1 VKRRQKAPVELFE
14 EAVHLLRN
22 APAAVLA
29 SYYAGALP
37 FVLGLI
43 VFWADMTQ
51 NAIAWEHCL
60 PGSLAVALLY
70 CWMIYGQTVF
80 VRGLQA
86 ELSGT
91 PGEPRFSGTTQRF
104 AFVQMTLQSSKFFVL
119 PAAALMILP
128 YAGAYSFYQNLM
140 AASDGEPATPGAAI
154 RDARKHSNFWQSQN
168 WAILAILVFVNLV
181 VFLNIG
187 TAILLL
193 PALLKVLLGI
203 DTVFSRS
210 GASAVN
216 TTFFAVTAGLTY
228 LVANPVAKAVYLLRY
243 FYAES
248 RETGDDL
255 RAECKSALS
264 RAEARLQGASLPD
277 KAKATQAGIPVRK
290 KAIGAPLPHGR
301 GSEKSTQAGMPVL
314 HRPEMAMLILGLL
327 LLPAAANGQAS
338 APAPT
343 VSPNEL
349 NQAIDQVIHR
359 PEFTWRMPRAPQ
371 PPAESANWFV
381 RQTQAFLNAMGRG
394 VRQVVKWIE
403 QFFTWL
409 GDKLKHLLPG
419 IGGNQPAADARRLR
433 LFIYALLAGV
443 AIVLAWLLWQVRRTR
458 KSRVAVKVTPT
469 AIPVVELNNPDLQAD
484 QQPLDEWLL
493 LARDCTARQE
503 FRLALRAFYLAG
515 LSYLAGRSLISI
527 QRGKSNRD
535 YARELR
541 RRARNQ
547 ADLLDAFQQNLGVF
561 ERTWYGLYD
570 VDRSLVE
577 QFEATLSE
585 MRSYA
590 SRQ

>member
-1 VKRRQKAPVELFE
+1 
-14 EAVHLLRN
+14 
-22 APAAVLA
+22 
-29 SYYAGALP
+29 
-37 FVLGLI
+37 
-43 VFWADMTQ
+43 
-51 NAIAWEHCL
+51 
-60 PGSLAVALLY
+60 
-70 CWMIYGQTVF
+70 
-80 VRGLQA
+80 
-86 ELSGT
+86 
-91 PGEPRFSGTTQRF
+91 
-104 AFVQMTLQSSKFFVL
+104 
-119 PAAALMILP
+119 
-128 YAGAYSFYQNLM
+128 
-140 AASDGEPATPGAAI
+140 
-154 RDARKHSNFWQSQN
+154 
-168 WAILAILVFVNLV
+168 
-181 VFLNIG
+181 
-187 TAILLL
+187 
-193 PALLKVLLGI
+193 
-203 DTVFSRS
+203 
-210 GASAVN
+210 
-216 TTFFAVTAGLTY
+216 
-228 LVANPVAKAVYLLRY
+228 
-243 FYAES
+243 
-248 RETGDDL
+248 
-255 RAECKSALS
+255 
-264 RAEARLQGASLPD
+264 
-277 KAKATQAGIPVRK
+277 
-290 KAIGAPLPHGR
+290 
-301 GSEKSTQAGMPVL
+301 MPVL

-394 VRQVVKWIE
+394 VRQVVKWID

-458 KSRVAVKVTPT
+458 KRRVAVKVTPT

-541 RRARNQ
+541 RKARDQ

-577 QFEATLSE
+577 RFEATLSE

>member
-1 VKRRQKAPVELFE
+1 VELFE

-37 FVLGLI
+37 FMLGLI

-104 AFVQMTLQSSKFFVL
+104 AFLQMTLQSSKFFVL

-168 WAILAILVFVNLV
+168 WTILAILVFVNLV

-216 TTFFAVTAGLTY
+216 TTFFAITAGLTY
-228 LVANPVAKAVYLLRY
+228 LAANPVAKAVYLLRY

-264 RAEARLQGASLPD
+264 RAEARLQAESLPH
-277 KAKATQAGIPVRK
+277 KAKA
-290 KAIGAPLPHGR
+290 
-301 GSEKSTQAGMPVL
+301 TQAGMPVL

-327 LLPAAANGQAS
+327 LLPAAANGQAP
-338 APAPT
+338 APAPA

-394 VRQVVKWIE
+394 VRQVGKWID

-458 KSRVAVKVTPT
+458 KRRVAVKVTPT

-541 RRARNQ
+541 RKARNQ
-547 ADLLDAFQQNLGVF
+547 ADLLAAFQQNLGVF
-561 ERTWYGLYD
+561 EKTWYGLYD

>member
-37 FVLGLI
+37 FMLGLI

-104 AFVQMTLQSSKFFVL
+104 AFLQMTLQSSKFFVL

-168 WAILAILVFVNLV
+168 WTILGILVFVNLV

-216 TTFFAVTAGLTY
+216 TTFFAITAGLTY
-228 LVANPVAKAVYLLRY
+228 LAANPVAKAVYLLRY

-264 RAEARLQGASLPD
+264 RAEARLQAESLPH
-277 KAKATQAGIPVRK
+277 KAKA
-290 KAIGAPLPHGR
+290 
-301 GSEKSTQAGMPVL
+301 TQAGMPVL

-327 LLPAAANGQAS
+327 LLPAAANGQAP
-338 APAPT
+338 APAPA

-394 VRQVVKWIE
+394 VRQVGKWID

-458 KSRVAVKVTPT
+458 KRRVAVKVTPT

-541 RRARNQ
+541 RKARNQ
-547 ADLLDAFQQNLGVF
+547 ADLLAAFQQNLGVF
-561 ERTWYGLYD
+561 EKTWYGLYD